1 MKRHKVITLIVG
13 ICLILVLVV
22 TACAAPTP
30 TPTPTPSPS
39 PTATPTPTP
48 SPSPTAE
55 VFHAKFSSYAPRG
68 VWAGDI
74 LYPAYCDR
82 LEAMSNGR
90 LDIEYTAADE
100 LVGSY
105 DTIEALR
112 TGLIDFGVPWAGHY
126 FGTLPA
132 AEVEQGLPLSL
143 EKPYEQIL
151 LFRTKGWGEILDTEV
166 YSPYGVKW
174 IAEGISSGTP
184 VISREP
190 ISSLD
195 DFDGLQ
201 LRALGAMTDLFP
213 KFDASIVVVP
223 YTELYMAL
231 SLGTI
236 DAAVGPWMSE
246 YWDLKLYEFAK
257 YILMPDI
264 LATGSSPYLVNMDF
278 WNSLPDDL
286 QQMFY
291 AASWENS
298 LLMLDL
304 YDYDLECWVK
314 MQAEGCSKTFL
325 STEDVIA
332 FREVAVDLWD
342 EIGAKDPV
350 NAKMIAILKDYMT
363 DLGYFG

>member
-1 MKRHKVITLIVG
+1 
-13 ICLILVLVV
+13 
-22 TACAAPTP
+22 
-30 TPTPTPSPS
+30 
-39 PTATPTPTP
+39 
-48 SPSPTAE
+48 
-55 VFHAKFSSYAPRG
+55 
-68 VWAGDI
+68 
-74 LYPAYCDR
+74 
-82 LEAMSNGR
+82 MSNGR

-100 LVGSY
+100 VVGSY
-105 DTIEALR
+105 DVIEGLR
-112 TGLIDFGVPWAGHY
+112 TGLLDFGVPWAGHY

-151 LFRTKGWGEILDTEV
+151 LFRTKGWGEILDEKV

-184 VISREP
+184 IISREP
-190 ISSLD
+190 ITSLD
-195 DFDGLQ
+195 DFDGLK
-201 LRALGAMTDLFP
+201 LRALGAMTGLFP

-223 YTELYMAL
+223 YTELYTAL

-246 YWDLKLYEFAK
+246 YWELKLFEFAK

-286 QQMFY
+286 KEMFY

-304 YDYDLECWVK
+304 FDYDLDCWVEMK
-314 MQAEGCSKTFL
+314 AEGCEKTYL
-325 STEDVIA
+325 SAEDVA
-332 FREVAVDLWD
+332 EFRNVAVDLWD

-350 NAKMIAILKDYMT
+350 NAEMIAILKSYMT

>member
-1 MKRHKVITLIVG
+1 
-13 ICLILVLVV
+13 
-22 TACAAPTP
+22 
-30 TPTPTPSPS
+30 
-39 PTATPTPTP
+39 
-48 SPSPTAE
+48 
-55 VFHAKFSSYAPRG
+55 VFKARFASYAPRG
-68 VWAGDI
+68 VWAGDD

-105 DTIEALR
+105 DVLEGIR
-112 TGLIDFGVPWAGHY
+112 TGLLDFGVPWAGHY
-126 FGTLPA
+126 FGTLPP

-151 LFRTKGWGEILDTEV
+151 LFRTKGWGEILENKV
-166 YSPYGVKW
+166 YGPYGLKW

-190 ISSLD
+190 ITSLD
-195 DFDGLQ
+195 DFDGLK
-201 LRALGAMTDLFP
+201 LRALGAMTDFFP
-213 KFDASIVVVP
+213 KFGASIVVVP
-223 YTELYMAL
+223 YTDLYLAL

-236 DAAVGPWMSE
+236 DAAAGPWMEE

-257 YILMPDI
+257 NILMPEI
-264 LATGSSPYLVNMDF
+264 LPTGSSPYLVNMDF

-298 LLMLDL
+298 IMMLDI
-304 YDYDLECWVK
+304 YDADLQAWVK
-314 MQAEGCSKTFL
+314 MKEAGCKKTYL
-325 STEDVIA
+325 SPEDVKE
-332 FREVAVDLWD
+332 FRSVAVELWASTA
-342 EIGAKDPV
+342 AKDPV
-350 NAKMIAILKDYMT
+350 NAEMIDILKSYMT
-363 DLGYFG
+363 DLGYFD